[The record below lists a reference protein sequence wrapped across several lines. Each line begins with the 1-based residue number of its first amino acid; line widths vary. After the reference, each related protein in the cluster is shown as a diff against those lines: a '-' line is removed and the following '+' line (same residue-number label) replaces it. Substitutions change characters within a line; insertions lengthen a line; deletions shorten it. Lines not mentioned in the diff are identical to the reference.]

1 MSDRAFLVS
10 FGISLGLHLLLLV
23 GQLLSLD
30 WFRVPLRRTAMDVI
44 YDRAVEQEALRVL
57 QERLANA
64 TRDAI
69 ASPAPHAL
77 GAQVQIR
84 IPDRPLL
91 TVGQD
96 LSELMP
102 DRASIVDLT
111 NLVDAA
117 RGDPVLL
124 SYFGAIREQ
133 IQRTANSQMWVSGE
147 PGEGLIYVS
156 FVLAP
161 SGRLEGTSIVT
172 ERSRGEPA
180 LWDAALRILKTSAPF
195 PPFPPSMAEPSKT
208 IIVPLEFLVD
218 S

>member
-10 FGISLGLHLLLLV
+10 FGMSMGLHLLLVV

-30 WFRVPLRRTAMDVI
+30 WFHVPLRRTPMEVV

-57 QERLANA
+57 QERLATA

-69 ASPAPHAL
+69 ASPAPAAL
-77 GAQVQIR
+77 GAQTEIR

-91 TVGQD
+91 TAGQD
-96 LSELMP
+96 LSEIMP

-124 SYFGAIREQ
+124 SYFSAIREQ
-133 IQRTANSQMWVSGE
+133 IQRTANAQAWVTGE
-147 PGEGLIYVS
+147 SGEGLVYVS
-156 FVLAP
+156 FILTA
-161 SGRLEGTSIVT
+161 GGQLQGTSIVP

-195 PPFPPSMAEPSKT
+195 PPFPPSVAEPSKT

>member
-10 FGISLGLHLLLLV
+10 FGMSMGLHLLLVV

-30 WFRVPLRRTAMDVI
+30 WFHVPLRRTPMEVV

-57 QERLANA
+57 QERLATA

-69 ASPAPHAL
+69 ASPAPAAL
-77 GAQVQIR
+77 GAQTEIR

-91 TVGQD
+91 TAGQD
-96 LSELMP
+96 LSEIMP

-124 SYFGAIREQ
+124 SYFSAIREQ
-133 IQRTANSQMWVSGE
+133 IQRTANAQAWVTGE
-147 PGEGLIYVS
+147 LRLLRGAENVSHIGRLSPTTKAQLAVKHYPLRVISPSLIELSPRIRGTPGEIHPAS
-156 FVLAP
+156 RSAP
-161 SGRLEGTSIVT
+161 RRT
-172 ERSRGEPA
+172 RA
-180 LWDAALRILKTSAPF
+180 LWG
-195 PPFPPSMAEPSKT
+195 
-208 IIVPLEFLVD
+208 
-218 S
+218 